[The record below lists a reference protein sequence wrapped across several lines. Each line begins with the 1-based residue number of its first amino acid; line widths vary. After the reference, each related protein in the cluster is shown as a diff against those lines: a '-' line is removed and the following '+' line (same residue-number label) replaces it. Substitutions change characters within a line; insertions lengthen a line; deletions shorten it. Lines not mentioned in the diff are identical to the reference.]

1 VTGPVHA
8 ALISAAG
15 LGFVAAAYGS
25 TLAILLRL
33 QGRFIY
39 PLERIRGIPFN
50 PAADR
55 LDPVTVRT
63 RDGLELTIRHKAP
76 AEAGGTTVVLL
87 HGNGEDL
94 SQRAHIAHELIGAG
108 YGVLLAEYRGY
119 GGNPGKPHEA
129 GLYADGRAALE
140 FAYRQTSRVV
150 LHGYSLGS
158 GVAVQLATEFPV
170 DALVLEAPFTC
181 IADVARTRFP
191 YIPVRWLLRDRYDNL
206 SKIGA
211 VRAPV
216 LIYGGLA
223 DGVIPPHQFTT
234 LHTAVRGPRRLALID
249 DANHINVWTKGGADH
264 VLAFLQ
270 ALADGARRANA

>member
-1 VTGPVHA
+1 VTSPVHT

-15 LGFVAAAYGS
+15 LAVTAYGS
-25 TLAILLRL
+25 TLGMLHRL

-39 PLERIRGIPFN
+39 PLERIRGIAPN
-50 PAADR
+50 PSADR
-55 LDPVTVRT
+55 LDPVAVRT
-63 RDGLELTIRHKAP
+63 RDGLELTVRHKAP
-76 AEAGGTTVVLL
+76 AEVDGITVVLF
-87 HGNGEDL
+87 HGNAEDL
-94 SQRAHIAHELIGAG
+94 SQRAHIAHELIAAG
-108 YGVLLAEYRGY
+108 CGVLLAEYRGY

-140 FAYRQTSRVV
+140 FAYLQTSRVA

-181 IADVARTRFP
+181 LADVARTRFP
-191 YIPVRWLLRDRYDNL
+191 YVPVRWLLRDRYDNL

-211 VRAPV
+211 VSSPV

-223 DGVIPPHQFTT
+223 DDLIPPRQFTA
-234 LHTAVRGPRRLALID
+234 LHAAVRGPRRLALID
-249 DANHINVWTKGGADH
+249 DADHVNAWTKGGADH

-270 ALADGARRANA
+270 EIADGARRAHA

>member
-1 VTGPVHA
+1 VTSPVHT
-8 ALISAAG
+8 ALISAVSLA
-15 LGFVAAAYGS
+15 VTAYGS
-25 TLAILLRL
+25 TLAMLVRL
-33 QGRFIY
+33 QDRFIY
-39 PLERIRGIPFN
+39 PLERIRGIAPN
-50 PAADR
+50 PATDH

-76 AEAGGTTVVLL
+76 AKADGITVVLF
-87 HGNGEDL
+87 HGNAEDL
-94 SQRAHIAHELIGAG
+94 SQRAHIAHELIAAG
-108 YGVLLAEYRGY
+108 CGVLLAEYRGY

-140 FAYRQTSRVV
+140 FAYLQTSRVV

-191 YIPVRWLLRDRYDNL
+191 YVPVRWLLRDRYDNL

-211 VRAPV
+211 VRSPV

-223 DGVIPPHQFTT
+223 DSVIPPRQFTA
-234 LHTAVRGPRRLALID
+234 LHAAVRGPRRLALID
-249 DANHINVWTKGGADH
+249 GANHIDAWTKGGADH

-270 ALADGARRANA
+270 TVADSARRANA